1 MYAQSKEMITREC
14 IKAHTQRFVQLQTC
28 SFDSLTIDINKDFD
42 IAKMASLNSQS
53 SVTNKKY
60 RFGGMNVWT
69 LLKFDSSIGSRVEGL

>member
-1 MYAQSKEMITREC
+1 MAGTWVTHNETNYRKLS
-14 IKAHTQRFVQLQTC
+14 VSLQTC
-28 SFDSLTIDINKDFD
+28 SFDSLTIDINKDFV

-60 RFGGMNVWT
+60 RFGGINVWT